1 MIPESGI
8 SWVKIGDGQ
17 GIQGTL
23 FIHKKGIS
31 YLQPLSLHLFLFVT
45 PSPEIEP
52 LHSRDSMHIFVGR
65 WWQLEYMQRQS
76 GPHPKGF
83 PDARSPWPREL
94 KGSASVGHLV
104 SCP

>member
-31 YLQPLSLHLFLFVT
+31 YLQPLSLHLV
-45 PSPEIEP
+45 PVSPMASLRHKGHHHFKDKETG
-52 LHSRDSMHIFVGR
+52 LSKSSSFSRHAHLGR
-65 WWQLEYMQRQS
+65 GRVRAKTW
-76 GPHPKGF
+76 
-83 PDARSPWPREL
+83 ARCTS
-94 KGSASVGHLV
+94 
-104 SCP
+104 